1 MNRIRQW
8 IRNQKLY
15 KKIMYV
21 TVSACVLVLLVCFGT
36 EQMVHKAYN
45 DMMYEKTTQIFTSY
59 SNQVEMQL
67 KELNVLTLTI
77 IGDNAIQENLIT
89 VRDTPVMTEPWRKS
103 IDVIREQ
110 FMVHFFNTDIIRNY
124 ELFAAGRFCFNVGNY
139 QEEWTRPLLKQARE
153 ARGSMV
159 IVLEDGKV
167 YLVRQI
173 RQIVDFEFTELGVI
187 FAELDMHKIIKE
199 SNRNYQKVGVKMNLS
214 VYADD
219 NCVYADDAEMQPLE
233 ADGWMIR
240 DDDFV
245 VQCTTNRGWKFVF
258 QTPYGEILHSIR
270 TMILRTMLLSI
281 VIVTGILVICRYTLS
296 RIFRHLDKLVLK
308 FDDYST
314 GKLPSEADMEE
325 YLDRKDEIGHI
336 NRRFMEMAYK
346 HKALEEENFQRMLLQ
361 KEAEY
366 QHLQQQIRPHF
377 IFNTLSQIM
386 WMAYHHG
393 DEEIAELTDA
403 LSKLIRGS
411 MTFNEKTITARQ
423 ELELV
428 EKYMHIQKVRYENR
442 MRFRLEVPETMM
454 HVLIPQ
460 MTIQPIVENAIAY
473 AVEEMLDLCE
483 VTVSGRIE
491 GDKAVFVVED
501 NGPGIDPDI
510 LHKLVNGE
518 TKARGNG
525 IGLLNVQQRIQLAF
539 GESSMETDKYGLSFH
554 RIREKTQVWITVP
567 FTEPDVQE
575 EKKAL

>member
-1 MNRIRQW
+1 MSRIRQW

-21 TVSACVLVLLVCFGT
+21 TVSACMLVLLVCLGT
-36 EQMVHKAYN
+36 EQIVHKAYN

-67 KELNVLTLTI
+67 KELNILTLTI
-77 IGDNAIQENLIT
+77 IGDNSIQENLIT
-89 VRDTPVMTEPWRKS
+89 VRDTPVMTESWRES

-110 FMVHFFNTDIIRNY
+110 LMVHFFNTDIIRNY
-124 ELFAAGRFCFNVGNY
+124 ELYAANRFCLNTGNY
-139 QEEWTRPLLKQARE
+139 HKDWAQPLLEQARE

-159 IVLEDGKV
+159 IVLDGGKV

-173 RQIVDFEFTELGVI
+173 RQIIDFEFTELGVI

-214 VYADD
+214 VYVGDS
-219 NCVYADDAEMQPLE
+219 CVYTDDSEIHPLE
-233 ADGWMIR
+233 ADGWTIR

-270 TMILRTMLLSI
+270 TMIIRTTLLCI
-281 VIVTGILVICRYTLS
+281 VIVAGILVICRYTLS

-308 FDDYST
+308 FDDYSI
-314 GKLPSEADMEE
+314 GKLPSEEDMEE
-325 YLDRKDEIGHI
+325 YKERKDEIGHI

-346 HKALEEENFQRMLLQ
+346 HKALEEENFQRMLVQ

-366 QHLQQQIRPHF
+366 KHLQQQIRPHF

-386 WMAYHHG
+386 WMAYQHG
-393 DEEIAELTDA
+393 DKEIAELTDS

-428 EKYMHIQKVRYENR
+428 DNYMHIQKVRYEKR
-442 MRFRLEVPETMM
+442 MCFRLDVPETMM

-473 AVEEMLDLCE
+473 AVEEMLDLC
-483 VTVSGRIE
+483 VVSVSGRID
-491 GDKAVFVVED
+491 GDKAIFIVED
-501 NGPGIDPDI
+501 NGPGIDPNI
-510 LHKLVNGE
+510 L
-518 TKARGNG
+518 
-525 IGLLNVQQRIQLAF
+525 
-539 GESSMETDKYGLSFH
+539 DK
-554 RIREKTQVWITVP
+554 
-567 FTEPDVQE
+567 
-575 EKKAL
+575 

>member
-1 MNRIRQW
+1 MSRIRQW

-21 TVSACVLVLLVCFGT
+21 TASACILVFLTCLGM
-36 EQMVHKAYN
+36 EQIVHKAYN

-67 KELNVLTLTI
+67 KELNILTLTI
-77 IGDNAIQENLIT
+77 IGDNSIQENLIT
-89 VRDTPVMTEPWRKS
+89 VRDTPVMTEAWRKS
-103 IDVIREQ
+103 LDVIREQ
-110 FMVHFFNTDIIRNY
+110 LMVHFFNSDIIRNY
-124 ELFAAGRFCFNVGNY
+124 DLYVANKFNVDKNIY
-139 QEEWTRPLLKQARE
+139 KEEWAQPLLKQARD

-159 IVLEDGKV
+159 IVLDQGKV

-173 RQIVDFEFTELGVI
+173 RQIIDFEFTELGVL

-199 SNRNYQKVGVKMNLS
+199 SNRNYQKVGVKMNLA
-214 VYADD
+214 VYAGDT
-219 NCVYADDAEMQPLE
+219 CVYTDDENILPLGI
-233 ADGWMIR
+233 DGWDIR
-240 DDDFV
+240 KDDFV
-245 VQCTTNRGWKFVF
+245 VQCTTNRGWTFVF

-270 TMILRTMLLSI
+270 TMIIRTVLLSI
-281 VIVTGILVICRYTLS
+281 VIVAGILVICRYTMS

-308 FDDYST
+308 FDDYSI
-314 GKLPSEADMEE
+314 GRLPTEQEMEE
-325 YLDRKDEIGHI
+325 YKDRKDEIGHI
-336 NRRFMEMAYK
+336 NRRFTEMAYK
-346 HKALEEENFQRMLLQ
+346 HKALEEENFQRMLAQ

-411 MTFNEKTITARQ
+411 MTFNEKTITVRQ

-428 EKYMHIQKVRYENR
+428 EKYMHIQKVRYEKR
-442 MRFRLEVPETMM
+442 MRFKQVVPEAMM
-454 HVLIPQ
+454 HVSIPQ

-473 AVEEMLDLCE
+473 AVEEILDLCE
-483 VTVSGRIE
+483 VTISGRIE
-491 GDKAVFVVED
+491 GNKAIFIVED
-501 NGPGIDPDI
+501 NGPGIDSDI
-510 LHKLVNGE
+510 LNKLANGE

-525 IGLLNVQQRIQLAF
+525 IGLLNVQQRIRLAF
-539 GESSMETDKYGLSFH
+539 SEEEQYGLSFH
-554 RIREKTQVWITVP
+554 RVEERTQVWITVP
-567 FTEPDVQE
+567 FTERAE
-575 EKKAL
+575 ESETHS